1 MSNET
6 GIGGAVPG
14 AMPSLFNKRS
24 VPTLL
29 GITAAVWISAAM
41 IGTWWSLVGAGV
53 LTLAGAGGIWW
64 LWRKTKKQAG
74 LMQLLQQAQA
84 SPEAREAAL
93 AQLAAGE
100 GKDDAVLAGLA
111 KAQLQA
117 QTDPDGAIETLSAID
132 LSKVPADAA
141 DQVRTFRVQL
151 LLLKNR
157 VREARD
163 VADRI
168 VITSGGPMQ
177 ARAMTAAVVAEAY
190 ARTGAAEDALNTI
203 APFDPANPEIEQVQ
217 PLLLYARCFAMFGT
231 GKKDSAR
238 KAMRQLM
245 AIDPNLLG
253 RFVAPGPGI
262 HLELRKM
269 ATDLLRVAP
278 GAKKMARAQ
287 QRPMHRRMR

>member
-1 MSNET
+1 MSET
-6 GIGGAVPG
+6 TTGMPAE
-14 AMPSLFNKRS
+14 MPSLFNKRS
-24 VPTLL
+24 VPTL
-29 GITAAVWISAAM
+29 AAIAALVWVSAAM
-41 IGTWWSLVGAGV
+41 IGTWWAYVGAGV
-53 LTLAGAGGIWW
+53 LTIAGAGGIWW
-64 LWRKTKKQAG
+64 LWRKTQKQTE

-93 AQLAAGE
+93 AKLAAQQGD
-100 GKDDAVLAGLA
+100 KDADVLAGLA

-132 LSKVPADAA
+132 LSKVPGDAA

-168 VITSGGPMQ
+168 VVGSSGPIA
-177 ARAMTAAVVAEAY
+177 ARAMTAAVVGEAY
-190 ARTGAAEDALNTI
+190 ARSGAPADAVTTI
-203 APFDPANPEIEQVQ
+203 GPFDPGNAELEQVA
-217 PLLLYARCFAMFGT
+217 PLLLYARVFAMHGT

-245 AIDPNLLG
+245 AIDPNLLA

-269 ATDLLRVAP
+269 ATELLRVAP